1 MVLGAETWSCF
12 SVQGIVT
19 RVIFTAPMAQDSQGL
34 PGLRNNLPKYFNVET
49 LIRLFFF
56 RFTIDW
62 IFANFFSV
70 FVQKMKIIKRSKC
83 YVFFEIGFSTIR
95 FFEWKGFD
103 EVIFSESVFH
113 YFELRG
119 SPFEFKC
126 LKLRVKIR
134 GQCYKIRTR
143 LHGLMWSKT

>member
-1 MVLGAETWSCF
+1 M
-12 SVQGIVT
+12 
-19 RVIFTAPMAQDSQGL
+19 
-34 PGLRNNLPKYFNVET
+34 LR
-49 LIRLFFF
+49 
-56 RFTIDW
+56 
-62 IFANFFSV
+62 
-70 FVQKMKIIKRSKC
+70 
-83 YVFFEIGFSTIR
+83 FFEIGFSTIR

-143 LHGLMWSKT
+143 LQGLIWGKSQGPHQEQERKIYHLIFSVMFV